1 MTRLPESLSISL
13 WIVGAC
19 WAVVAIAYLTDSEM
33 ASVVPLVAIG
43 AITGMAEWL
52 LRRQKH

>member
-1 MTRLPESLSISL
+1 MTRLPDSLSIAL

-19 WAVVAIAYLTDSEM
+19 WAVAAIAYLTNSEM

-52 LRRQKH
+52 LRRQRH